1 MAFYNF
7 RAMIQGFA
15 GAMRREHP
23 LNLIQVPPAGARASR
38 EGFGMF
44 IFKWI
49 GGLFTGFLG
58 LFAPMFGAVKGIGK
72 PGGAMRW
79 VLHALLFIGLVGLLG
94 YIQYRFAIGRYVSA
108 PHPVLR
114 QFWLPLL
121 GVLAYANIWM
131 LWLVW
136 RLYDPKP
143 GPSPWPDIDFTWDLV
158 EGAIVRSGIDPARV
172 PLFLVLG
179 RPSAGFGVL
188 FDAGRVPID
197 VNGVPE
203 SQLAPLQVYAGKQA
217 IFIVSADTCLIGAF
231 ADRLS
236 AQANLIDT
244 TRFSNIDMAA
254 TLAAQSAR
262 EGAERPAGASGAPAA
277 AGSSKAMPAL
287 SPDGPSKAMPALAPG
302 AKAPEGSEPA
312 PPGEGIPE
320 MVSVIT
326 RDPELLAR
334 MRSRLDHLC
343 RLVRG
348 LRHPWCP
355 LNGVIL
361 VLPELVTA
369 DNRLATQAAILTQ
382 RDLATVIESSGVECP
397 AVVMFSDAEKIIGF
411 REFLS
416 LIPRDKRDQRLGKP
430 IPLALGLP
438 AEKRAEIM
446 RRSIYW
452 QCAELIPKLVTRTF
466 QIRSP
471 EANPARAAGNLEARA
486 NRQLI
491 RLIGTMW
498 ARRRNMGELCA
509 RILGENAGSPLR
521 VGGCYFAATGPNRNS
536 QGFLAELFAQVF
548 EGQNF
553 VSWTAQA
560 AREEKSLMRVVY
572 AGYAVTGLVVASTL
586 AMLVAVLRLPG

>member
-1 MAFYNF
+1 
-7 RAMIQGFA
+7 
-15 GAMRREHP
+15 
-23 LNLIQVPPAGARASR
+23 
-38 EGFGMF
+38 MF

-58 LFAPMFGAVKGIGK
+58 LFAPMFGAVKGLGK
-72 PGGAMRW
+72 PGSAMRW
-79 VLHALLFIGLVGLLG
+79 VLHALLFIGLIGLLG
-94 YIQYRFAIGRYVSA
+94 YIQFRFAIGRYVSA

-121 GVLAYANIWM
+121 GILAYANIWM

-231 ADRLS
+231 ADRLT

-244 TRFSNIDMAA
+244 TRFSNIDMAV

-262 EGAERPAGASGAPAA
+262 EGAERPGAPAPAGASKVMPPLSPDGA
-277 AGSSKAMPAL
+277 SKVMPAL
-287 SPDGPSKAMPALAPG
+287 SPDGASMPMPALSPG
-302 AKAPEGSEPA
+302 GKGAEGA
-312 PPGEGIPE
+312 ATGDGIPE
-320 MVSVIT
+320 VVSVIT

-382 RDLATVIESSGVECP
+382 RDLTTVIESAGVECP

-430 IPLALGLP
+430 IPLALGLS

-446 RRSIYW
+446 RDSIYW

-471 EANPARAAGNLEARA
+471 DTNPARAAGNLEVRA

-509 RILGENAGSPLR
+509 RILGETQGNPLR

-553 VSWTAQA
+553 VSWTPLA
-560 AREEKSLMRVVY
+560 AREERSLMRVVY
-572 AGYAVTGLVVASTL
+572 AGYAITGVVVACTL
-586 AMLVAVLRLPG
+586 GMLVAVMRMPG